1 MKRNPKAGDIFR
13 WSWND
18 AELKKR
24 EDQSRSGTLYWC
36 CSRICIFQ
44 DGEFVDTY
52 WGESGSNRSFTVEK
66 ANDQIC
72 LEYVANFDDLIE
84 SDKNKRAYYRDADC
98 VDISHP
104 NKSRGGFYIRKG
116 AEKSLE
122 KMRRVMARVLR
133 EYERTAKSAAQSAD
147 RIRVEIES
155 LSMESYISTT
165 NNISLADESY
175 EDEKS

>member
-1 MKRNPKAGDIFR
+1 MSNPKAGDIFR

-24 EDQSRSGTLYWC
+24 EDQNRVGTLYWC
-36 CSRICIFQ
+36 CSRICVFQ

-72 LEYVANFDDLIE
+72 LEYIANFDDLTE
-84 SDKNKRAYYRDADC
+84 ADKNSRAYYKDSDC
-98 VDISHP
+98 IDISHP
-104 NKSRGGFYIRKG
+104 NKSRGGFYLRKG

-122 KMRRVMARVLR
+122 KMRVVMARILKK
-133 EYERTAKSAAQSAD
+133 YERDAEHARQRAEQ
-147 RIRVEIES
+147 IRTGLGCLKIES
-155 LSMESYISTT
+155 CLPTMDG
-165 NNISLADESY
+165 ISLSDSSY
-175 EDEKS
+175 EDS